1 MSEDKLTWNKAAEPI
16 MSILRRRRS
25 ENSEEWNNVAA
36 PIMKVLRNQRQ
47 TDPYTPTK
55 DSGVDLF
62 YIKNI
67 FESNT
72 LYSERIK
79 LMEEI
84 IINLKNELKD
94 YNDLKNIVNEIT
106 NGLGGLKE
114 GETLVDK
121 IWDMRDELEDLRQF
135 RNGRDEE

>member
-16 MSILRRRRS
+16 MSILRKQREKQS
-25 ENSEEWNNVAA
+25 ETWNGVAA
-36 PIMKVLRNQRQ
+36 PILRVLRNQRQ

-67 FESNT
+67 FETNT
-72 LYSERIK
+72 LYSERIQF
-79 LMEEI
+79 MEEI

-94 YNDLKNIVNEIT
+94 YNDLKSIVNEIT
-106 NGLGGLKE
+106 TGLGGLKD

-121 IWDMRDELEDLRQF
+121 IWNMRDELEDLNQF
-135 RNGRDEE
+135 RSGRDEG

>member
-1 MSEDKLTWNKAAEPI
+1 MSEEKLTWNKAAEPL
-16 MSILRRRRS
+16 MSLFRKQRQEQS
-25 ENSEEWNNVAA
+25 DTWNGVAA
-36 PIMKVLRNQRQ
+36 PILRVLRNQRQ

-67 FESNT
+67 FETNI
-72 LYSERIK
+72 LYSERIQI
-79 LMEEI
+79 MEEI

-94 YNDLKNIVNEIT
+94 YNDLKDIVTEIT
-106 NGLGGLKE
+106 TGLGGLKD

-121 IWDMRDELEDLRQF
+121 IWNMRDELEDLQQF
-135 RNGRDEE
+135 RNGRDE